1 MKKLKFSLLL
11 ACAGI
16 FCFLMSNNLEFQHD
30 IQDSKKKSKIK
41 PIKKSIT
48 VGETQYDGPEKYAYY
63 HSAVRAGQADLSV
76 PLKYPQYG
84 PNYKVKE
91 LINAKNN
98 KFNQKSARASN
109 ATFTER
115 GPSNVPGRTRAILI
129 DPDDPTQATW
139 FAGNVSGGIWKTT
152 NSGESWTEIAP
163 DLDNLAIVT
172 LAMSEANTNVIYA
185 GTGEGFVFGGTFIL
199 NGDGIYK
206 TTDKGVTWNVLASTL
221 NSEFQNVSRIIVD
234 PTDENIVLASTSG
247 YKAIGGGAEAFGAV
261 MRSTD
266 GGASWTKVFETDA
279 PVQQIIAAPSDFNKQ
294 YCTVADGGAV
304 YRSDDA
310 GLTWNKKS
318 TGMNRTGR
326 VELGISYTDPAKVFA
341 SAEGDASGTGTD
353 LYVTENGGESWG
365 LVETLFEGTQISL
378 LNEQGWYD
386 NAVLVNP
393 FNDDKVYVAGV
404 GMYLVEVDTDN
415 ITTGSAYNVD
425 TDETEFLGLVD
436 FSASAA
442 GGTLEVGANANE
454 TTVEVRF
461 GAGKSQKAHRF
472 LVPEGQG
479 SGVPDANYSY
489 TDYVDVPFEVWD
501 VDNNR
506 QLMVSFRDQ
515 QRNGTF
521 ELINRNTDGDP
532 STHSR
537 EYIYINDVDYDPD
550 NANTDIAVNG
560 GHVFNQMYF
569 FWPFLV
575 NGENWTPELF
585 DDSNATIAFESFE
598 VYPSELTTVSDG
610 RGEYDGKNTFEFVFL
625 SLGEVVGVHVD
636 HHWMVPLI
644 TDESNQEFSI
654 LNGNDG
660 GIYITKPAVDPGTVE
675 GDWIWSSSGYN
686 TMQFYGAD
694 KVAGED
700 RYWGGAQDN
709 GTWMTPEGATASS
722 TSPYQFVIGGDGFE
736 AVTHY
741 TIPGKMI
748 GGSQFNGFFGTDDNW
763 QTFYNA
769 QNGLGGNGPFVSRL
783 SAAYQDPDVIFTVES
798 TGVYK
803 SVDFGRSWKEI
814 PITDGWGFWSG
825 IDVEVSKADP
835 RIVWAGG
842 RMTNTGNIFVST
854 DGGESFEAVPN
865 FDNIGLSTGLYS
877 HPTQDSTAFVVFSV
891 ANSPKILKTTDLGE
905 TWEDISGFSTGST
918 SVGFPDVAV
927 FAVQAMPYDEDVIW
941 AGTEI
946 GLFETVDGGATWAIV
961 DEFPSVTIWDL
972 SIRDGQ
978 VVIATHGR
986 GVWSA
991 EIPELTDFVAPTIS
1005 LIPELLGV
1013 VRSEEEIA
1021 LIASMNFRSIYD
1033 STQIRVNNQRVV
1045 SVSSNSEVGENTIV
1059 FTVEDGQYDIQGV
1072 SYNQGTPLFS
1082 QTINVIFESDSD
1094 GDGFDYLNDC
1104 DDTNPDINPEAE
1116 DIPDNDIDEDCDGVL
1131 IITSIL
1137 DEKDA
1142 SVNIYPVPSS
1152 ERITIAINSNFSG
1165 HVKVQLIDI
1174 NGRSKKETV
1183 IENFTNQ
1190 EISFDVSNL
1199 PLGVYFIK
1207 ISDRSSSLTRR
1218 ISIQ

>member
-1 MKKLKFSLLL
+1 MKKLKFSVLL
-11 ACAGI
+11 AFAGTI
-16 FCFLMSNNLEFQHD
+16 CFLISNNLEFQND
-30 IQDSKKKSKIK
+30 FQEKKQAKIK
-41 PIKKSIT
+41 TVKKSIT
-48 VGETQYDGPEKYAYY
+48 VGETRYDGPEKFAYY
-63 HSAVRAGQADLSV
+63 HSAVRAGQDDLNQ
-76 PLKYPQYG
+76 PLEYPQYE
-84 PNYKVKE
+84 PNHKIKE
-91 LINAKNN
+91 LLKAKRNVSN
-98 KFNQKSARASN
+98 KSNARAAD

-163 DLDNLAIVT
+163 DLDNMAIVT
-172 LAMSEANTNVIYA
+172 LAMSEANTDVIYA

-206 TTDKGVTWNVLASTL
+206 TTDKGTTWNVLASTL

-234 PTDENIVLASTSG
+234 PTDENIVIASTSG

-266 GGASWTKVFETDA
+266 GGTTWTKVFETDA
-279 PVQQIIAAPSDFNKQ
+279 PVQQIIAAPSDFNRQ

-326 VELGISYTDPAKVFA
+326 VELGISYSDPAKVFA
-341 SAEGDASGTGTD
+341 SAEGNASGTGTD

-404 GMYLVEVDTDN
+404 GIYLVEVDTDN
-415 ITTGSAYNVD
+415 ISTGTAYNVD
-425 TDETEFLGLVD
+425 TDETEFLDLVD

-442 GGTLEVGANANE
+442 GGTLEVGTNANE

-537 EYIYINDVDYDPD
+537 EYIYINDVDYDPN
-550 NANTDIAVNG
+550 NASTDIAVDG

-585 DDSNATIAFESFE
+585 DDSKVTIAFESFE
-598 VYPSELTTVSDG
+598 VYPSQLTTVSDG

-625 SLGEVVGVHVD
+625 SLGRVEGVHVD
-636 HHWMVPLI
+636 HHWMIPLI

-709 GTWMTPEGATASS
+709 GTWLTPVGETASS
-722 TSPYQFVIGGDGFE
+722 TSPYLFVIGGDGFE

-741 TIPGKMI
+741 TIPGKMV
-748 GGSQFNGFFGTDDNW
+748 GGSQFNGFFGTEDNW
-763 QTFYNA
+763 QTSYNA
-769 QNGLGGNGPFVSRL
+769 QAGLGGNGPFVSRL

-798 TGVYK
+798 SGVYK

-814 PITDGWGFWSG
+814 PIVEGWGFWSG

-865 FDNIGLSTGLYS
+865 FDNIGLATGLYS

-891 ANSPKILKTTDLGE
+891 ANSPKILKTTNLGE
-905 TWEDISGFSTGST
+905 TWEDISGFSAGST

-946 GLFETVDGGATWAIV
+946 GLFETVDGGANWALV
-961 DEFPSVTIWDL
+961 DQFPSVTIWDL

-991 EIPELTDFVAPTIS
+991 HIDELDSFTPPEVALSPVLNSIERSITEIGIS
-1005 LIPELLGV
+1005 LSINL
-1013 VRSEEEIA
+1013 RS
-1021 LIASMNFRSIYD
+1021 NYD
-1033 STQIRVNNQRVV
+1033 SSFIFANSEKVV
-1045 SVSSNSEVGENTIV
+1045 SIESNSSPSINELSFVVSGGTYE
-1059 FTVEDGQYDIQGV
+1059 IQGIAY
-1072 SYNQGTPLFS
+1072 SNGIPYFTARNSFS
-1082 QTINVIFESDSD
+1082 FLEDED
-1094 GDGFDYLNDC
+1094 LDGFNYIEDC
-1104 DDTNPDINPEAE
+1104 DDLNANINPDAE
-1116 DIPDNDIDEDCDGVL
+1116 DIPDNDIDEDCDGLSIV
-1131 IITSIL
+1131 TSTL
-1137 DEKDA
+1137 ESKGS
-1142 SVNIYPVPSS
+1142 SVNMFPVPATDNLNVSIYNTFKGTVTIQLISVNGKTLYTDSFEHSRQS
-1152 ERITIAINSNFSG
+1152 ERF
-1165 HVKVQLIDI
+1165 IDI
-1174 NGRSKKETV
+1174 SNYKKG
-1183 IENFTNQ
+1183 I
-1190 EISFDVSNL
+1190 
-1199 PLGVYFIK
+1199 YFVR
-1207 ISDRSSSLTRR
+1207 ISDNASTLTRR
-1218 ISIQ
+1218 VVIE